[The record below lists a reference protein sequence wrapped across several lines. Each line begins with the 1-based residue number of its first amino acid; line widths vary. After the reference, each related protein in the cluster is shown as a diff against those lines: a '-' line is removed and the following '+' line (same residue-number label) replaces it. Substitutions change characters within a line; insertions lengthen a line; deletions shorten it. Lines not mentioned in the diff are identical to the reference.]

1 MTDIHNIT
9 EKITETLSN
18 VLKKT
23 NVFDKIDKTN
33 SILFTICLF
42 CIFGNVYSF
51 INSITIVDVYKQNR
65 KILRNFNYNY
75 HQIDNINKSILELK
89 NIVNNTLEKENNNIK
104 KTVYTSTSDF
114 QLYMNKLK
122 QYDYETEYECCDI
135 ISCKP

>member
-33 SILFTICLF
+33 SILFTIGLF

-89 NIVNNTLEKENNNIK
+89 NIVNNNLEKENNNIK

-114 QLYMNKLK
+114 QLYINKLK
-122 QYDYETEYECCDI
+122 QDDYEMEYECCDI
-135 ISCKP
+135 ICKI